1 MAKRKGRFR
10 RKTRSKL
17 RKSVREKGKVSISRY
32 FQRFKEGEIV
42 YLKAEPAIQKGMFF
56 PKYAGK
62 SGVIKSK
69 KGNCYEVLVKDKG
82 KEKILIVHPIHLK
95 KV

>member
-1 MAKRKGRFR
+1 MVKRKGRFR

-17 RKSVREKGKVSISRY
+17 RKSLRKKGKLSIRKY
-32 FQRFKEGEIV
+32 FQKFKEGERV
-42 YLKAEPAIQKGMFF
+42 YLKAESAIQKGMFF
-56 PKYAGK
+56 PKYIGK
-62 SGVIKSK
+62 SGVIKRK
-69 KGNCYEVLVKDKG
+69 KGSCYEVLVKDKG